1 MRVRRDC
8 TREKME
14 KEISIGLC
22 DDNKAAVEQLQKL
35 IEEYLTKKEIEATL
49 LSFFDAGEV
58 LDYIEKLDIL
68 FLDIDM
74 PGKDGIQIGQE
85 IRKRG
90 SRCKIIMATGREDRF
105 KETYR
110 FAPFRFATKPFMKEE
125 IEEYLE
131 DVLKTFVGRNRVEFY
146 KARVLYK
153 IEEQQ
158 IQYIRA
164 YDGYVEAKVKGR
176 DVLMRKETSLGKLE
190 EELDVRLFYRVN
202 REYMVNMYYIENY
215 KSGIINMCDMQIKV
229 SRRNKKDFEKRFQ
242 EFDLKYR
249 G

>member
-1 MRVRRDC
+1 MKG
-8 TREKME
+8 RETEQKKMSE
-14 KEISIGLC
+14 KIIIALC
-22 DDNKAAVEQLQKL
+22 DDNQAAVWQLKEL
-35 IEEYLTKKEIEATL
+35 IQEYLTQKKIEATL
-49 LSFFDAGEV
+49 LSFFDAEEV
-58 LDYIEKLDIL
+58 LHCTEEVDIL

-74 PGKDGIQIGQE
+74 PGKDGIQVGQE
-85 IRKRG
+85 LRKRG
-90 SRCKIIMATGREDRF
+90 SQCKIIMATGREDRF

-110 FAPFRFATKPFMKEE
+110 FVPFRFATKPFMKEE

-131 DVLKTFVGRNRVEFY
+131 DVMKTFVGRNRVEFY
-146 KARVLYK
+146 KARILYN
-153 IEEQQ
+153 IEEHQ

-164 YDGYVEAKVKGR
+164 YDGYVEAKVNAR
-176 DVLMRKETSLGKLE
+176 DALLRKEISLGKLE
-190 EELDVRLFYRVN
+190 EELDMRLFYRVN

-215 KSGIINMCDMQIKV
+215 RSGIIDVCDLQIKV

>member
-1 MRVRRDC
+1 MD
-8 TREKME
+8 
-14 KEISIGLC
+14 KEITIGLC

-35 IEEYLTKKEIEATL
+35 IKEYLDRKEIEATL
-49 LSFFDAGEV
+49 LSFFDAKE
-58 LDYIEKLDIL
+58 LLRCTEKLDIL

-74 PGKDGIQIGQE
+74 PGKDGIQVGE
-85 IRKRG
+85 ELRKRG
-90 SRCKIIMATGREDRF
+90 NQCRIIMATGREDRF

-131 DVLKTFVGRNRVEFY
+131 EVMKTFAGRNKVEFY
-146 KARVLYK
+146 KARILYST
-153 IEEQQ
+153 EERQ

-176 DVLMRKETSLGKLE
+176 EALMRKETSLGKLE
-190 EELDVRLFYRVN
+190 NELDACLFYRVN
-202 REYMVNMYYIENY
+202 RECIVNMYYIEDY
-215 KSGIINMCDMQIKV
+215 RFGIITVCGLQIKV
-229 SRRNKKDFEKRFQ
+229 SRRNKKEFEKRFQ
-242 EFDLKYR
+242 EFDLIYR